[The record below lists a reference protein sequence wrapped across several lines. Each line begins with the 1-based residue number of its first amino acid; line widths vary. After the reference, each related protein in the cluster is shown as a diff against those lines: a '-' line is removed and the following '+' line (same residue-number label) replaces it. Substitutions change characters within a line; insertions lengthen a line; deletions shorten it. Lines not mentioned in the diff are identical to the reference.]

1 MIQFILQH
9 ITTIQ
14 AQKYYFSYFLAGRHR
29 GRLQSEVDPRTA
41 IDSAGSLPVGVDR
54 RGNSF
59 RSDRTSGR
67 LLRGGPHNASGS
79 DMTDDSISVVSAPPG
94 SSANKYARYSNY
106 SK

>member
-1 MIQFILQH
+1 MVLANDSMYIPSKCRVLPPYKHRSTFFI
-9 ITTIQ
+9 
-14 AQKYYFSYFLAGRHR
+14 FLAGRHR

-94 SSANKYARYSNY
+94 PLGNK
-106 SK
+106 